1 MWMWVIIGLLS
12 IAYAILVLWYRWAWL
27 QLRLYKVPEGFTP
40 VTSITVIIPA
50 RNEEDN
56 IEACLSGI
64 VSQHYPAHL
73 LQVLVVDDAS
83 EDNTVS
89 KVQKFSRQ
97 FPFMHCLSLDQ
108 SEVVQSHKKRAIE
121 SGIDSATGSLIV
133 CTDADCQHHPLWLS
147 TLAHRFE
154 QGDVAFIAAPVFYNT
169 QPTILSVFQSLDF
182 MTLQGIAGASV
193 SKRFHTMCNGAN
205 IAYSKKAFDEV
216 QGFAGIDSLPTGD
229 DMLLMHKIFKRYPD
243 GVVWLK
249 SREAIVTTKACPTW
263 HAFLQQRIRW
273 ASKAAYYDDKRM
285 LWVLLLVYLLNAAF
299 LVAALA
305 TIFLNLALWPL
316 LFWLMVKTIV
326 ELVFL
331 LPVAHFFGS
340 IKWLL
345 VFPLLQPVHIMYT
358 VVAGWLG
365 RFGSYQWKGRVVK
378 KPSVLVK

>member
-1 MWMWVIIGLLS
+1 
-12 IAYAILVLWYRWAWL
+12 
-27 QLRLYKVPEGFTP
+27 
-40 VTSITVIIPA
+40 
-50 RNEEDN
+50 
-56 IEACLSGI
+56 
-64 VSQHYPAHL
+64 
-73 LQVLVVDDAS
+73 
-83 EDNTVS
+83 
-89 KVQKFSRQ
+89 
-97 FPFMHCLSLDQ
+97 
-108 SEVVQSHKKRAIE
+108 
-121 SGIDSATGSLIV
+121 
-133 CTDADCQHHPLWLS
+133 
-147 TLAHRFE
+147 
-154 QGDVAFIAAPVFYNT
+154 
-169 QPTILSVFQSLDF
+169 

-263 HAFLQQRIRW
+263 HAFFQQRIRW
-273 ASKAAYYDDKRM
+273 ASKAAYYDDKRI
-285 LWVLLLVYLLNAAF
+285 LWVLLLVYLLNAA
-299 LVAALA
+299 LLLAALA

-316 LFWLMVKTIV
+316 LFWLLVKTIV

-340 IKWLL
+340 NKWLQ
-345 VFPLLQPVHIMYT
+345 VFPLLQPVHIVYT

-378 KPSVLVK
+378 KPAELVK